1 MIGFFSRT
9 IRKTVV
15 LAIASDSTGNSVLS
29 EADLMVS
36 PSVLSRGFAW
46 QQDGGVVIWGER
58 LHIRIRISDICKT
71 SVMSKHSPCGCAE
84 TG

>member
-9 IRKTVV
+9 IRKTVL

-46 QQDGGVVIWGER
+46 QQDGGVCYLGRE
-58 LHIRIRISDICKT
+58 T
-71 SVMSKHSPCGCAE
+71 SYSYSHLGYLQNVRDVQAFTVWMY
-84 TG
+84 